1 MASTPA
7 RSGILLRRTPYKERS
22 MPAGRTS
29 SPYPLQ
35 QRKRLARDLFL
46 QGYSVTEVADE
57 LTISV
62 DTAIRYK
69 QQYEAEIK
77 EQARANPQLLT
88 NVLENT
94 IRAMEELDAIRR
106 EAWNKYHSTSHVQ
119 TQSNM
124 LNIALKA
131 QSERAKLFGLFGV
144 KPEYMMHVQRVQ
156 LLQQKLLEFMARE
169 LCQSDRRKLEDY
181 LTGELR
187 AFLQTDVLEIPAAS

>member
-1 MASTPA
+1 
-7 RSGILLRRTPYKERS
+7 
-22 MPAGRTS
+22 MPAGRTA

-94 IRAMEELDAIRR
+94 VRTMEELDAIRR
-106 EAWNKYHSTSHVQ
+106 EAWSQYHTTTHLQ
-119 TQSNM
+119 TRSNM

-156 LLQQKLLEFMARE
+156 LVQQKLLDFMQRE
-169 LCQSDRRKLEDY
+169 LCPSCRQRLLDAIGDL
-181 LTGELR
+181 LTEN
-187 AFLQTDVLEIPAAS
+187 QVLEIPAAS

>member
-1 MASTPA
+1 
-7 RSGILLRRTPYKERS
+7 
-22 MPAGRTS
+22 MPAGRTA

-46 QGYSVTEVADE
+46 QGYSVSEVADE

-94 IRAMEELDAIRR
+94 VRAMEELDAIRR
-106 EAWNKYHSTSHVQ
+106 EAWAKYHTTSHVQ

-144 KPEYMMHVQRVQ
+144 RPEFMMHVQRVQ
-156 LLQQKLLEFMARE
+156 MLQQKLLEFMQRE
-169 LCQSDRRKLEDY
+169 MCTADKQKLESY

-187 AFLQTDVLEIPAAS
+187 QFLQADVLELPSAS